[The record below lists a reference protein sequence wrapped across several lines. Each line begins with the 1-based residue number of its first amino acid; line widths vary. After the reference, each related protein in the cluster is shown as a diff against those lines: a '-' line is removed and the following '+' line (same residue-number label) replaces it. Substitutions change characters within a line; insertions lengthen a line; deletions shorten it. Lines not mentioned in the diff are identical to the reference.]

1 MQNIYRAA
9 AVLACLALAAGTLAG
24 CAPAVPPASSSAPAQ
39 TEEGAA
45 SPLHD
50 GRLRYLYN
58 LNGSGGGTLLR
69 GDELLYQASPSESI
83 TLLYTPGAADPA
95 GWQLSRN
102 DGSGQRITEVYSAAG
117 DLLWSGAGEW
127 RAALAGGMLALEPG
141 GFSVDAGPGSETGC
155 RLIDTASGQEYA
167 LPAEATGCIP
177 TESGQ
182 AVLTLNT
189 DPSAGG
195 LEGCSVVVLDLAD
208 GSELQRVERA
218 YAYRAYGAEG
228 VSRCAALQRYDPET
242 EQWST
247 DLYDPASRTMY
258 SGFETFCGDDLICFQ
273 SEPGRYDVCAL
284 GETEPLA
291 SYDGLCS
298 YWREGLALARDAEG
312 SAVLYQEDGT
322 IQPLFDFLTHS
333 VDDGYVAFLLQ
344 DGSLLLYGPD
354 GSETAIETSLT
365 SQDRVSVMGAQGGYV
380 LLSVS
385 DADYTVTRSLIYN
398 ASGLVYDSTGSGY
411 DRLNVLTM
419 GPDGPVYEAARQGAG
434 GAWLSDVLDSRGN
447 VLLSG
452 LADVSGDSSLPGGV
466 FAARRGFERGY
477 MDLAGNWLYSE
488 SVFTSL
494 SDEDASYYW

>member
-58 LNGSGGGTLLR
+58 LNGGGGTLLR

-127 RAALAGGMLALEPG
+127 RAALAGAMLALEPG

-189 DPSAGG
+189 DPAAGG

-208 GSELQRVERA
+208 GSELQRVDRA

-291 SYDGLCS
+291 SYDGPCS

-312 SAVLYQEDGT
+312 GAHLYRADGT
-322 IQPLFDFLTHS
+322 EQPLFDFLTYS
-333 VDDGYVAFLLQ
+333 VDGGYAAFLLQ

-354 GSETAIETSLT
+354 GSETAIETGLT
-365 SQDRVSVMGAQGGYV
+365 SQDRVSVMGAQGGCV

-385 DADYTVTRSLIYN
+385 DADYTVTRSLIYD
-398 ASGLVYDSTGSGY
+398 ASGLLYDSDGSGY
-411 DRLNVLTM
+411 DRLMYLTM
-419 GPDGPVYEAARQGAG
+419 GPEGPLYNATRQGPG
-434 GAWLSDVLDSRGN
+434 GGWLSDVVDSRGN
-447 VLLSG
+447 ALLTG
-452 LADVSGDSSLPGGV
+452 LADVSWGDDLPDGV
-466 FAARRGFERGY
+466 IAARRGFERGY
-477 MDLAGNWLYSE
+477 MDLEGNWLYSE

-494 SDEDASYYW
+494 ADEDGSYDW

>member
-189 DPSAGG
+189 DPAAGG
-195 LEGCSVVVLDLAD
+195 LEGCSVVVLNLAD

-258 SGFETFCGDDLICFQ
+258 SGFETFCGDDLICCQ
-273 SEPGRYDVCAL
+273 AGPGQYDVFRL
-284 GETEPLA
+284 GESEPLA
-291 SYDGLCS
+291 SYSGLCS
-298 YWREGLALARDAEG
+298 YWQDGLALAQDATG
-312 SAVLYQEDGT
+312 GTVLYTPDGEAR
-322 IQPLFDFLTHS
+322 PLLDFMSYSTS
-333 VDDGYVAFLLQ
+333 GPYAAFLLE
-344 DGSLLLYGPD
+344 DDTLLLCGPD
-354 GSETAIETSLT
+354 GSETAIETGLT

-411 DRLNVLTM
+411 ERLNYLTM

>member
-50 GRLRYLYN
+50 GRLRYLYD

-127 RAALAGGMLALEPG
+127 RAALAGAMLALEPG

-189 DPSAGG
+189 DPAAGG
-195 LEGCSVVVLDLAD
+195 LEGCSVVILDLAD
-208 GSELQRVERA
+208 GSELQRVDRA
-218 YAYRAYGAEG
+218 YAYRAYGAEE

-291 SYDGLCS
+291 SYDGPCS

-312 SAVLYQEDGT
+312 GAHLYRADGT
-322 IQPLFDFLTHS
+322 EQPLFDFLTYS
-333 VDDGYVAFLLQ
+333 VDGGYAAFLLQ

-354 GSETAIETSLT
+354 GSETAIETGLT
-365 SQDRVSVMGAQGGYV
+365 SQDRVSVMGAQGGRV

-385 DADYTVTRSLIYN
+385 DADYTVTRSLIYD
-398 ASGLVYDSTGSGY
+398 ASGLLYDSDGSGY
-411 DRLNVLTM
+411 DRLMYLTM
-419 GPDGPVYEAARQGAG
+419 GPDGPLYNATRQGPG
-434 GAWLSDVLDSRGN
+434 GGWLSDVVDSRGN
-447 VLLSG
+447 ALLTG
-452 LADVSGDSSLPGGV
+452 LADVSWGDDLPDGV
-466 FAARRGFERGY
+466 IAARRGFERGY
-477 MDLAGNWLYSE
+477 MDLEGNWLYSE

-494 SDEDASYYW
+494 ADEDGSYDW

>member
-58 LNGSGGGTLLR
+58 LNGSGGGTLLC

-127 RAALAGGMLALEPG
+127 RAALAGAMLALEPG

-177 TESGQ
+177 TQSGQ

-189 DPSAGG
+189 DPAAGG

-258 SGFETFCGDDLICFQ
+258 SGFETFCGDNLI
-273 SEPGRYDVCAL
+273 
-284 GETEPLA
+284 
-291 SYDGLCS
+291 
-298 YWREGLALARDAEG
+298 
-312 SAVLYQEDGT
+312 
-322 IQPLFDFLTHS
+322 
-333 VDDGYVAFLLQ
+333 
-344 DGSLLLYGPD
+344 
-354 GSETAIETSLT
+354 
-365 SQDRVSVMGAQGGYV
+365 
-380 LLSVS
+380 
-385 DADYTVTRSLIYN
+385 
-398 ASGLVYDSTGSGY
+398 
-411 DRLNVLTM
+411 
-419 GPDGPVYEAARQGAG
+419 
-434 GAWLSDVLDSRGN
+434 
-447 VLLSG
+447 
-452 LADVSGDSSLPGGV
+452 
-466 FAARRGFERGY
+466 
-477 MDLAGNWLYSE
+477 
-488 SVFTSL
+488 
-494 SDEDASYYW
+494 

>member
-45 SPLHD
+45 SPLRD

-102 DGSGQRITEVYSAAG
+102 DGSGQRITEVYSAAR

-127 RAALAGGMLALEPG
+127 RAALAGAMLALEPG

-208 GSELQRVERA
+208 GSELQRVDRA

-298 YWREGLALARDAEG
+298 YWREDAAFIARDDGAFLVTPDGEQPCVNSYAVNGGEAAFLLTGGTLAVYGPGGRTEVETGLAG
-312 SAVLYQEDGT
+312 VLS
-322 IQPLFDFLTHS
+322 QPDSWVS
-333 VDDGYVAFLLQ
+333 VFSVTDGYVLVNVS
-344 DGSLLLYGPD
+344 GSGGAESCSQIYGP
-354 GSETAIETSLT
+354 
-365 SQDRVSVMGAQGGYV
+365 
-380 LLSVS
+380 
-385 DADYTVTRSLIYN
+385 
-398 ASGLVYDSTGSGY
+398 SGLVYDSTGSGY
-411 DRLNVLTM
+411 ERLNVLTM

>member
-291 SYDGLCS
+291 S
-298 YWREGLALARDAEG
+298 
-312 SAVLYQEDGT
+312 
-322 IQPLFDFLTHS
+322 
-333 VDDGYVAFLLQ
+333 LLQ

-411 DRLNVLTM
+411 ERLNYLTM

>member
-58 LNGSGGGTLLR
+58 LNGGGGTLLR

-127 RAALAGGMLALEPG
+127 RAALAGAMLALEPG

-189 DPSAGG
+189 DPAAGG

-208 GSELQRVERA
+208 GSELQRVDRA

-291 SYDGLCS
+291 SYEGPCS

-312 SAVLYQEDGT
+312 GAHLYRADRTE
-322 IQPLFDFLTHS
+322 QPLFDFLTYS
-333 VDDGYVAFLLQ
+333 VDGGCAAFLLQ

-354 GSETAIETSLT
+354 GSETAIETGLT
-365 SQDRVSVMGAQGGYV
+365 SQDRVSVMGAQGGCV

-385 DADYTVTRSLIYN
+385 DADYTVTRSLTYD
-398 ASGLVYDSTGSGY
+398 ASGLLYDSDGSGY
-411 DRLNVLTM
+411 DRLMYLTM
-419 GPDGPVYEAARQGAG
+419 GPDGPLYNATRQGPG
-434 GAWLSDVLDSRGN
+434 GGWLSDVVDSRGN
-447 VLLSG
+447 VLLTG
-452 LADVSGDSSLPGGV
+452 LADVSWGDDLPDGV
-466 FAARRGFERGY
+466 IAARRGFERGY
-477 MDLAGNWLYSE
+477 MDLEGNWLYSE

-494 SDEDASYYW
+494 ADEDGSYDW

>member
-1 MQNIYRAA
+1 MQKNHKVL
-9 AVLACLALAAGTLAG
+9 AVLACLALAAGTMAG
-24 CAPAVPPASSSAPAQ
+24 CAPPAPPADSAPAR
-39 TEEGAA
+39 TEEGTAN
-45 SPLHD
+45 PLND
-50 GRLRYLYN
+50 GRLRYLYD
-58 LNGSGGGTLLR
+58 LNSSGGGALLR
-69 GDELLYQASPSESI
+69 GSELLYRASPSESI
-83 TLLYTPGAADPA
+83 TLLYAPGQAEPA
-95 GWQLSRN
+95 GWQLGRN
-102 DGSGQRITEVYSAAG
+102 DANGQRVTEVYDEAG
-117 DLLWSGAGEW
+117 QLIWSGSGAW
-127 RAALAGGMLALEPG
+127 RTALAGETLALEPG
-141 GFSVDAGPGSETGC
+141 SAAVDVGPSGVTGC
-155 RLIDTASGQEYA
+155 RLIDTAAGTEYA
-167 LPAEATGCIP
+167 LPAETSGCIP
-177 TESGQ
+177 TGAGQ

-189 DPSAGG
+189 DPAAGG
-195 LEGCSVVVLDLAD
+195 LEGSSVVVLDLAS
-208 GSELQRVERA
+208 GAELYRIDRA
-218 YAYRAYGAEG
+218 YAYRAYGLDG
-228 VSRCAALQRYDPET
+228 PSRCAGIQRYDPATET
-242 EQWST
+242 WYT
-247 DLYDPASRTMY
+247 DLYDPDTRTMY
-258 SGFETFCGDDLICFQ
+258 SRFETFCGENLICYQ
-273 SEPGRYDVCAL
+273 PEPGRYDVCAL
-284 GETEPLA
+284 GETESLA
-291 SYDGLCS
+291 SYEGPCS

-312 SAVLYQEDGT
+312 GAHLYRADGT
-322 IQPLFDFLTHS
+322 EQPLFDFLTYS
-333 VDDGYVAFLLQ
+333 VDGGYAAFLLQ

-411 DRLNVLTM
+411 ERLNYLTM

>member
-58 LNGSGGGTLLR
+58 LNGGGGTLLR

-127 RAALAGGMLALEPG
+127 RAALAGAMLALEPG

-189 DPSAGG
+189 DPAAGG

-208 GSELQRVERA
+208 GSELQRVDRA

-291 SYDGLCS
+291 SYEGPCS

-312 SAVLYQEDGT
+312 GAHLYRADGT
-322 IQPLFDFLTHS
+322 EQPLFDFLTYS
-333 VDDGYVAFLLQ
+333 VDGGCAAFLLQ

-354 GSETAIETSLT
+354 GSETAIETGLT
-365 SQDRVSVMGAQGGYV
+365 SQDRVSVMGGQGGCV

-385 DADYTVTRSLIYN
+385 DADYTVTRSLIYD
-398 ASGLVYDSTGSGY
+398 ASGLLYDSDGSGY
-411 DRLNVLTM
+411 DRLMYLTM
-419 GPDGPVYEAARQGAG
+419 GPEGPLYNATRQGAG
-434 GAWLSDVLDSRGN
+434 GGWLSDVVDSRGN
-447 VLLSG
+447 ALLTG
-452 LADVSGDSSLPGGV
+452 LADVSWGGDLPDGV
-466 FAARRGFERGY
+466 IAARRGFERGY
-477 MDLAGNWLYSE
+477 MDLEGNWLYSE

-494 SDEDASYYW
+494 ADEDSAYYG

>member
-58 LNGSGGGTLLR
+58 LNGGGGTLLR

-127 RAALAGGMLALEPG
+127 RAALAGAMLALEPG

-189 DPSAGG
+189 DPAAGG

-208 GSELQRVERA
+208 GSELQRVDRA

-291 SYDGLCS
+291 SYDGPCS

-312 SAVLYQEDGT
+312 GAHLYRADGT
-322 IQPLFDFLTHS
+322 EQPLFDFLTYS
-333 VDDGYVAFLLQ
+333 VDGGYAAFLLQ

-354 GSETAIETSLT
+354 GSETAIETGLT
-365 SQDRVSVMGAQGGYV
+365 SQDRVSVMGAQGGRV

-385 DADYTVTRSLIYN
+385 DADYTVTRSLIYD
-398 ASGLVYDSTGSGY
+398 ASGLLYDSDGSGY
-411 DRLNVLTM
+411 DRLMYLTM
-419 GPDGPVYEAARQGAG
+419 GPDGPLYNATRQGPG
-434 GAWLSDVLDSRGN
+434 GGWLSDVVDSRGN
-447 VLLSG
+447 VLLTG
-452 LADVSGDSSLPGGV
+452 LADVSWGDDLPDGV
-466 FAARRGFERGY
+466 IAARRGFERGY
-477 MDLAGNWLYSE
+477 MDLEGNWLYSE

-494 SDEDASYYW
+494 ADEDGSYDW

>member
-9 AVLACLALAAGTLAG
+9 AALACLALAAGTLAG

-39 TEEGAA
+39 TEEEAA
-45 SPLHD
+45 SPLRD

-58 LNGSGGGTLLR
+58 LNGSGGGTLLC

-127 RAALAGGMLALEPG
+127 RTALAGSMLALEPG

-189 DPSAGG
+189 DPAAGG

-242 EQWST
+242 QQWST

-291 SYDGLCS
+291 SYDGPCS

-312 SAVLYQEDGT
+312 GAHLYRADGT
-322 IQPLFDFLTHS
+322 EQPLFDFLTYS
-333 VDDGYVAFLLQ
+333 VDGGYAAFLLQ

-354 GSETAIETSLT
+354 GSETAIETGLT
-365 SQDRVSVMGAQGGYV
+365 SQDRVSVMGAQGGRV

-385 DADYTVTRSLIYN
+385 DADYTVTRSLIYD
-398 ASGLVYDSTGSGY
+398 ASGLLYDSDGSGY
-411 DRLNVLTM
+411 DRLMYLTM
-419 GPDGPVYEAARQGAG
+419 GPEGPLYNATRQGPG
-434 GAWLSDVLDSRGN
+434 GGWLSDVVDSRGN
-447 VLLSG
+447 ALLTG
-452 LADVSGDSSLPGGV
+452 LADVSWGDDLPDGV
-466 FAARRGFERGY
+466 IAARRGFERGY
-477 MDLAGNWLYSE
+477 MDLEGNWLYSE

-494 SDEDASYYW
+494 ADEDGSYDW

>member
-9 AVLACLALAAGTLAG
+9 AALACLALAAGTLAG

-39 TEEGAA
+39 TEEEAA
-45 SPLHD
+45 SPLRD

-58 LNGSGGGTLLR
+58 LNGSGGGTLLC

-127 RAALAGGMLALEPG
+127 RTALAGSMLALEPG

-177 TESGQ
+177 TENGQ

-189 DPSAGG
+189 DPAAGG

-242 EQWST
+242 QQWST

-291 SYDGLCS
+291 SYDGPCS

-312 SAVLYQEDGT
+312 GAHLYRADRTE
-322 IQPLFDFLTHS
+322 QPLFDFLTYS
-333 VDDGYVAFLLQ
+333 VDGGYAAFLLQ

-354 GSETAIETSLT
+354 GSETA
-365 SQDRVSVMGAQGGYV
+365 DRKSVV
-380 LLSVS
+380 
-385 DADYTVTRSLIYN
+385 
-398 ASGLVYDSTGSGY
+398 
-411 DRLNVLTM
+411 
-419 GPDGPVYEAARQGAG
+419 
-434 GAWLSDVLDSRGN
+434 
-447 VLLSG
+447 
-452 LADVSGDSSLPGGV
+452 
-466 FAARRGFERGY
+466 
-477 MDLAGNWLYSE
+477 
-488 SVFTSL
+488 
-494 SDEDASYYW
+494 

>member
-1 MQNIYRAA
+1 
-9 AVLACLALAAGTLAG
+9 
-24 CAPAVPPASSSAPAQ
+24 
-39 TEEGAA
+39 
-45 SPLHD
+45 
-50 GRLRYLYN
+50 
-58 LNGSGGGTLLR
+58 
-69 GDELLYQASPSESI
+69 
-83 TLLYTPGAADPA
+83 
-95 GWQLSRN
+95 
-102 DGSGQRITEVYSAAG
+102 
-117 DLLWSGAGEW
+117 
-127 RAALAGGMLALEPG
+127 MLALEPG

-189 DPSAGG
+189 DPAAGG

-208 GSELQRVERA
+208 GSELQRVDRA

-291 SYDGLCS
+291 SYDGPCS

-312 SAVLYQEDGT
+312 GAHLYRADGT
-322 IQPLFDFLTHS
+322 EQPLFDFLTYS
-333 VDDGYVAFLLQ
+333 VDGGYAAFLLQ

-354 GSETAIETSLT
+354 GSETAIETGLT
-365 SQDRVSVMGAQGGYV
+365 SQDRVSVMGAQGGCV

-385 DADYTVTRSLIYN
+385 DADYTVTRSLIYD
-398 ASGLVYDSTGSGY
+398 ASGLLYDSDGSGY
-411 DRLNVLTM
+411 DRLMYLTM
-419 GPDGPVYEAARQGAG
+419 GPEGPLYNATRQGPG
-434 GAWLSDVLDSRGN
+434 GGWLSDVVDSRGN
-447 VLLSG
+447 ALLTG
-452 LADVSGDSSLPGGV
+452 LADVSWGDDLPDGV
-466 FAARRGFERGY
+466 IAARRGFERGY
-477 MDLAGNWLYSE
+477 MDLEGNWLYSE

-494 SDEDASYYW
+494 ADEDSAYYG

>member
-127 RAALAGGMLALEPG
+127 RAALAGAMLALEPG

-189 DPSAGG
+189 DPAAGG

-208 GSELQRVERA
+208 GSELQRVDRA
-218 YAYRAYGAEG
+218 YAYRAYGAEE

-291 SYDGLCS
+291 SYDGPCS

-312 SAVLYQEDGT
+312 GAHLYRADGT
-322 IQPLFDFLTHS
+322 EQPLFDFLTYS
-333 VDDGYVAFLLQ
+333 VDGGYAAFLLQ

-354 GSETAIETSLT
+354 GSETAIETGLT
-365 SQDRVSVMGAQGGYV
+365 SQDRVSVMGAQGGCV

-385 DADYTVTRSLIYN
+385 DADYTVTRSLIYD
-398 ASGLVYDSTGSGY
+398 ASGLLYDSDGSGY
-411 DRLNVLTM
+411 DRLMYLTM
-419 GPDGPVYEAARQGAG
+419 GPEGPLYNATRQGAG
-434 GAWLSDVLDSRGN
+434 GGWLSDVVDSRGN
-447 VLLSG
+447 ALLTG
-452 LADVSGDSSLPGGV
+452 LADVSWGDDLPDGV
-466 FAARRGFERGY
+466 IAARRGFERGY
-477 MDLAGNWLYSE
+477 MDLEGNWLYSE

-494 SDEDASYYW
+494 ADEDGSYDW

>member
-58 LNGSGGGTLLR
+58 LNGGGGTLLR

-127 RAALAGGMLALEPG
+127 RAALAGAMLALEPG

-189 DPSAGG
+189 DPAAGG

-208 GSELQRVERA
+208 GSELQRVDRA

-291 SYDGLCS
+291 SYDGPCS

-312 SAVLYQEDGT
+312 GAHLYRADGT
-322 IQPLFDFLTHS
+322 EQPLFDFLTYS
-333 VDDGYVAFLLQ
+333 VDGGCAAFLLQ

-354 GSETAIETSLT
+354 GSETAIETGLT
-365 SQDRVSVMGAQGGYV
+365 SQDRVSVMGGQGGCV

-385 DADYTVTRSLIYN
+385 DADYTVTRSLIYD
-398 ASGLVYDSTGSGY
+398 ASGLLYDSDGSGY
-411 DRLNVLTM
+411 DRLMYLTM
-419 GPDGPVYEAARQGAG
+419 GPEGPLYNATRQGAG
-434 GAWLSDVLDSRGN
+434 GGWLSDVVDSRGN
-447 VLLSG
+447 ALLTG
-452 LADVSGDSSLPGGV
+452 LADVSWGGDLPDGV
-466 FAARRGFERGY
+466 IAARRGFERGY
-477 MDLAGNWLYSE
+477 MDLEGNWLYSE

-494 SDEDASYYW
+494 ADEDSAYYG